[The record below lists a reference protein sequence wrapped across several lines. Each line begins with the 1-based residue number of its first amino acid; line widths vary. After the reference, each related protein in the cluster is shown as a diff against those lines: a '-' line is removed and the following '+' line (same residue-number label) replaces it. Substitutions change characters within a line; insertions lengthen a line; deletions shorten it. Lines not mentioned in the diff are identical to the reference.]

1 LSVSSSDAPLS
12 QNLKESQMMNTN
24 LSEIENSAYQSI
36 LNPSTPIPCR
46 ALWDNISNEKI
57 LFQRKRHRFSCLKK
71 GQSDQSKI

>member
-1 LSVSSSDAPLS
+1 MSVSSSDAPLS

-24 LSEIENSAYQSI
+24 LSEIENYAYQSI
-36 LNPSTPIPCR
+36 SSPSTPIPCR

-57 LFQRKRHRFSCLKK
+57 LFQRKRHRFSFFKK

>member
-1 LSVSSSDAPLS
+1 LAVSSSDAPLS

-24 LSEIENSAYQSI
+24 LSEIENSTYQSI
-36 LNPSTPIPCR
+36 LSPSTPIPCR

-57 LFQRKRHRFSCLKK
+57 LFQRKRHRFSFFKK